1 MTTVPTIVVH
11 GGAGTY
17 ATIIQDFHAK
27 KDIENGTSASASA
40 EYSLVPQRY
49 HSEEEVPA
57 WHRLVVTDW

>member
-1 MTTVPTIVVH
+1 MTTIPTIVVH

-40 EYSLVPQRY
+40 EYSLVPSITARRKYQRG
-49 HSEEEVPA
+49 
-57 WHRLVVTDW
+57 TD